1 MLCPQLVERLVD
13 PANVASLD
21 LSCTQGLH
29 IVLADDPFLQ
39 NADLFIHE
47 SGSQKSCGMWNAP
60 QPSSIYCTHKR
71 TRLLHSSFLILPAT
85 CSGVKYPGL
94 IYNDIR
100 R

>member
-1 MLCPQLVERLVD
+1 MPLP
-13 PANVASLD
+13 PARRKTRRPSECRFPRSKLH
-21 LSCTQGLH
+21 QGLH